1 MTTQEI
7 LKHFK
12 YYKGEKKNP
21 FIEKDK
27 NSALWW
33 DGEKTFYE
41 RVANDSKFYENVVAL
56 LEKAIQS
63 NHVSGPLIDDNKP
76 MVEKAILYYLDLW
89 HGKWFPYDSF
99 DKIYD
104 Y

>member
-1 MTTQEI
+1 MTAQEI

-12 YYKGEKKNP
+12 YYKREKENP
-21 FIEKDK
+21 FEGKDD
-27 NSALWW
+27 NASLWW
-33 DGEKTFYE
+33 GGEKTFYE
-41 RVANDSKFYENVVAL
+41 HVANDSRFYENVAAS

-63 NHVSGPLIDDNKP
+63 NYVSGPLTDSNKP
-76 MVEKAILYYLDLW
+76 MVEKVILYYLDLW
-89 HGKWFPYDSF
+89 HGKWFPYDSL